1 MFTQS
6 EITLLKNVLLN
17 SVKNGNTVNPVAF
30 VPTSDE
36 YQLLTSILQ
45 KINEN

>member
-17 SVKNGNTVNPVAF
+17 SVKNGNAVNPVAF
-30 VPTSDE
+30 VPAPDE
-36 YQLLTSILQ
+36 YQLLISILQ
-45 KINEN
+45 KID

>member
-6 EITLLKNVLLN
+6 EIALLKNVILN

-36 YQLLTSILQ
+36 YQLLISILQ
-45 KINEN
+45 RID